1 MRDFLLAFI
10 PVFVAV
16 DPIGVLPVYISLT
29 HEMAAADRRRVIAQ
43 SMLTAA
49 GLAIGFLFLGRAI
62 FALLGITVGDFLVA
76 GGVILFCIA
85 IIDIVTSERERRR
98 HGEELGVVPLGT
110 PLIAGPALLTTTLL
124 LVDQHGVAAT
134 LAAVVANLLIT
145 GALFGASGRVVKL
158 VGEPGTRVLSKL
170 TNLLLAAI
178 AVMMVRRGL
187 TMVLG

>member
-1 MRDFLLAFI
+1 MSEILLAFI

-16 DPIGVLPVYISLT
+16 DPIGVLPIYISLT
-29 HEMAAADRRRVIAQ
+29 HGMEAAAQRRVILQ

-49 GLAIGFLFLGRAI
+49 GLAVGFLFLGRAI

-76 GGVILFCIA
+76 GGAILFCIA
-85 IIDIVTSERERRR
+85 IMDIMTSEKERRKP
-98 HGEELGVVPLGT
+98 GEELGIVPLGT
-110 PLIAGPALLTTTLL
+110 PLVAGPALLTTTLL
-124 LVDQHGVAAT
+124 LVDQHGVAVT
-134 LAAVVANLLIT
+134 LAAVLANIVVA
-145 GALFGASGRVVKL
+145 GALFGASGWVLKL
-158 VGEPGTRVLSKL
+158 LGEPGTRALSKL

>member
-1 MRDFLLAFI
+1 MNEFLLAFI

-16 DPIGVLPVYISLT
+16 DPIGVLPIYISLT
-29 HEMAAADRRRVIAQ
+29 HDMPVAEKRRVVVQ
-43 SMLTAA
+43 SILTAA

-76 GGVILFCIA
+76 GGAILFCIA
-85 IIDIVTSERERRR
+85 IIDILTSQKERRR
-98 HGEELGVVPLGT
+98 PGEELGVVPLGT
-110 PLIAGPALLTTTLL
+110 PLVAGPALLTTTLL
-124 LVDQHGVAAT
+124 LVEQHGVPAT
-134 LAAVVANLLIT
+134 LAAVVVNLLVA
-145 GALFGASGRVVKL
+145 GALFWASGWVL
-158 VGEPGTRVLSKL
+158 ALLGEPGTRALSKL

>member
-1 MRDFLLAFI
+1 MKDLLLALI

-29 HEMAAADRRRVIAQ
+29 SEMTTPQKRRVIVQ

-49 GLAIGFLFLGRAI
+49 GLAIGFLFLGRAV

-76 GGVILFCIA
+76 GGAILFCIA
-85 IIDIVTSERERRR
+85 IMDIVTSERERRR
-98 HGEELGVVPLGT
+98 PGGELGVVPLGT
-110 PLIAGPALLTTTLL
+110 PLVAGPALLTTTLL
-124 LVDQHGVAAT
+124 VVEQHGLPAT
-134 LAAVVANLLIT
+134 LAAVVINLLLT
-145 GALFGASGRVVKL
+145 GSLFWASGWVL
-158 VGEPGTRVLSKL
+158 ALLGEPGTRALSKL

-187 TMVLG
+187 TMVLA